1 MKILAVEDD
10 ILFANTLEL
19 LVESLGYT
27 FKAVDNARD
36 AYALLPTYAPDLLL
50 LDIHLKGQ
58 ASGLDI
64 AEKML
69 VMKKQLPIIFVT
81 SFKDKEVFA
90 HAKKISP
97 FAYIIKPVDALGLE
111 NAIELA
117 LQNAQ
122 NQAWQEQ
129 PSGWQTDI
137 ILEDSFFIKTGDR
150 LEKVTIQDIAYIT
163 VEDKF
168 LHIHTANKRYIARMS
183 MQEILARLPQ
193 ENFLRVHRG
202 YIINTRYIESFLPK
216 EAMIEIAGAK
226 IPYSEGYAPQL
237 LQRLNLLG

>member
-27 FKAVDNARD
+27 FQAVDNARD
-36 AYALLPTYAPDLLL
+36 AYAILPTYAPDLLL

-64 AEKML
+64 AEKMV

-90 HAKKISP
+90 RAKKISP

-122 NQAWQEQ
+122 NQAYQEQ
-129 PSGWQTDI
+129 SSGWQTDI
-137 ILEDSFFIKTGDR
+137 ILQDSFFIKTGDR
-150 LEKVTIQDIAYIT
+150 LEKVTIQQIAYIG

-168 LHIHTANKRYIARMS
+168 LHIHTSNKRYIARMS

-202 YIINTRYIESFLPK
+202 YIINIQYIESVLTK
-216 EAMIEIAGAK
+216 ESCFEILGTK